1 MVNTTV
7 RQNILYTT
15 SPVDKSSY
23 GQNKLQKKALGLN
36 LLFVSFNQTKNV
48 NSQMICA
55 LNGQCLKS
63 FYTFSWLENFT

>member
-55 LNGQCLKS
+55 LNGQCHAIS
-63 FYTFSWLENFT
+63 QTFYIKKHYE